1 MGTPQKVTKMIK
13 PSILLE
19 VRNAQFDKFAF
30 IDKATGKNISG
41 QRIKC
46 AAEASDDKGAML
58 QVVLVVPLPP
68 EAKETDP
75 IPLKRGQ
82 KVLAHL
88 ESWEV
93 EKGVGKARVAGLAAL
108 TAAK

>member
-1 MGTPQKVTKMIK
+1 MIK

-19 VRNAQFDKFAF
+19 VRNAQFDEFSF
-30 IDKATGKNISG
+30 VDKATGRTVSG
-41 QRIKC
+41 KRIKV
-46 AAEASDDKGAML
+46 AAEAADETSMM
-58 QVVLVVPLPP
+58 QVSLVVPLSP
-68 EAKETDP
+68 EAKAGDP

-82 KVLAHL
+82 KVVAAL

-108 TAAK
+108 SPAK